1 VGVCMS
7 LMKKLK
13 KKKNEKRKKK
23 NEMLSNPAPMN
34 YCMGLI

>member
-1 VGVCMS
+1 MS

-13 KKKNEKRKKK
+13 KKKMKNEKKK